1 MILRNEV
8 IGFAG
13 FGELSVLAIRRRFPR
28 IWAAYDSDRMVASG
42 HSLPIHSAPVPNNV
56 RYASDSDHSRHES
69 ELTLCA
75 HSNAIM
81 RDSAGHRARRPNGIG
96 LMGTLMGTLWERADR
111 PSTRLL
117 NPNKEMARP
126 ERFELPTPRFVVW
139 GLCLR
144 IFGCVRLAICWQRSP
159 PHRGAA

>member
-75 HSNAIM
+75 HSNASM
-81 RDSAGHRARRPNGIG
+81 RDSAGHHTRGPNGNG
-96 LMGTLMGTLWERADR
+96 LMGTLMGTLWERAQC
-111 PSTRLL
+111 TNAQLL
-117 NPNKEMARP
+117 NFQEEMARP
-126 ERFELPTPRFVVW
+126 ERFELPTPRFVVDSAPEAQPFADA
-139 GLCLR
+139 GAPAFYSR
-144 IFGCVRLAICWQRSP
+144 ALADP
-159 PHRGAA
+159 